1 MGLPQSEIDKAEE
14 AVDAI
19 EQYNRQATKFVTFAT
34 AGNFRTREQRL
45 ELAIHEIRR
54 RLAVN
59 DIEGIRKVLHGLGE
73 V

>member
-1 MGLPQSEIDKAEE
+1 MEPPK
-14 AVDAI
+14 
-19 EQYNRQATKFVTFAT
+19 
-34 AGNFRTREQRL
+34 
-45 ELAIHEIRR
+45 AIHEIRR

>member
-1 MGLPQSEIDKAEE
+1 MGLPQGEIDKAEE
-14 AVDAI
+14 AVI
-19 EQYNRQATKFVTFAT
+19 KQYNRQATKFVTFST
-34 AGNFRTREQRL
+34 AGNFRNREQRL